1 MFFPSLVQYRY
12 RGGIFLFPVTELS
25 LKPAILDGNEGLRCS
40 MAGRHCG
47 QTGSTGNVDLEGI
60 CGTLISICPESP
72 LLLVRAPLRSDK
84 EHLVCGLGGDMRN
97 SK

>member
-25 LKPAILDGNEGLRCS
+25 LKPAILAGNEGLRCS
-40 MAGRHCG
+40 MAGRHCDR
-47 QTGSTGNVDLEGI
+47 TRSTGNVDLEGI
-60 CGTLISICPESP
+60 CGTKISISPESP

-84 EHLVCGLGGDMRN
+84 EHRECGLGGDMRD
-97 SK
+97 